1 MGYPETNPKRA
12 ASMNELFLLK
22 CIYHIH
28 DGLCNG
34 LTKFSGPSRAALVYC
49 VSDSAPIRIYDP
61 QDLLRGHEPRL
72 YELHVRDERWRQC
85 AGPDLR
91 EDVVRCGNLDLSG
104 LISFGGRSKNIAY
117 QRWFTEQHPDMCS
130 IGPTER
136 WLEHACRLMS
146 QDLGTASALDLGTSS
161 YVLQD
166 FATHAVRDHIIDV
179 RNLSVG
185 LDTQLRVYPILEA
198 ILGISKTQEEGCWAW
213 GDLIFVEP
221 ALAGSVHYLATFG
234 EFERPAMKDIKHIRK
249 LLQAVEANR
258 HKLVS
263 DGRQIIGIG
272 TGRMPDFSVVAEFR
286 GRHGFIQVQDEL
298 VCSFADGG
306 FHSSTRKPNLVQLEE
321 ILLELRIDSNRVY
334 AIMKAVTALVCSAQ
348 ERKHGC
354 ALVLDFG
361 CPLANISGQ
370 HLEEP
375 LDLRRHVDLDLA
387 KSLAKVDG
395 ALHIDMMYLKL
406 HAFAA
411 LLDGRV
417 VPGEN
422 RARGARFNS
431 ALRFTAEHAQVIL
444 VVVSADRPISIIQH
458 GAELTARC
466 EWTPKYQCLST
477 PPTLESWIA
486 DPRS

>member
-1 MGYPETNPKRA
+1 
-12 ASMNELFLLK
+12 MNDLFLIK

-49 VSDSAPIRIYDP
+49 VSDTTPLRVHDP

-72 YELHVRDERWRQC
+72 QELYLRDQRWRHC
-85 AGPDLR
+85 TGMELR
-91 EDVVRCGNLDLSG
+91 EDVVRCGNLELSG
-104 LISFGGRSKNIAY
+104 LISFGGRSTNLAY
-117 QRWFTEQHPDMCS
+117 QMWFTEQHRDMCS
-130 IGPTER
+130 TGPTER

-146 QDLGTASALDLGTSS
+146 QDMGTASPLDLGTSS

-185 LDTQLRVYPILEA
+185 LDTQLRIYPILEA
-198 ILGISKTQEEGCWAW
+198 IQGISKTQEEGCWPW

-221 ALAGSVHYLATFG
+221 AHARLVHYLATFG
-234 EFERPAMKDIKHIRK
+234 AFERPAMKDIKHIRK

-263 DGRQIIGIG
+263 DGHQIIGIG

-286 GRHGFIQVQDEL
+286 GRHGFIQVQDEA

-306 FHSSTRKPNLVQLEE
+306 FHSSNRKPNLVQLEE
-321 ILLELRIDSNRVY
+321 ILLELKIDSNRIY
-334 AIMKAVTALVCSAQ
+334 AIMKVVTALVSSAQ

-354 ALVLDFG
+354 ALVLDHG
-361 CPLANISGQ
+361 CPLASISGQ
-370 HLEEP
+370 HLNDP
-375 LDLRRHVDLDLA
+375 LDLRRLVDLDLA

-411 LLDGRV
+411 LLDGRAV
-417 VPGEN
+417 AGEN

-431 ALRFTAEHAQVIL
+431 ALRFTADHDQVIL

-458 GAELTARC
+458 GTELTAHC
-466 EWTPKYQCLST
+466 EWTPKYRCLT
-477 PPTLESWIA
+477 VPPTLEDWLIESTA
-486 DPRS
+486 

>member
-1 MGYPETNPKRA
+1 MRYPFSIPNRA

-22 CIYHIH
+22 SIYHIH

-34 LTKFSGPSRAALVYC
+34 LTKFSGPSRTALVYC
-49 VSDSAPIRIYDP
+49 VSESAPIQIYDP

-72 YELHVRDERWRQC
+72 NELYLRDKAWSAC
-85 AGPDLR
+85 AGKELR
-91 EDVVRCGNLDLSG
+91 EEIAPCSNLELSG
-104 LISFGGRSKNIAY
+104 LISYGGRSKNLFY
-117 QRWFTEQHPDMCS
+117 QMWFTEQHRDMCS

-146 QDLGTASALDLGTSS
+146 QDLGSASALDLSTSG

-198 ILGISKTQEEGCWAW
+198 ILGISKTQEEGSWPW
-213 GDLIFVEP
+213 GDLIFLEP
-221 ALAGSVHYLATFG
+221 SLAKSVHYLATFG
-234 EFERPAMKDIKHIRK
+234 EFERPAMTDIKHIRK
-249 LLQAVEANR
+249 LLQSVETNR
-258 HKLVS
+258 HRLVS

-272 TGRMPDFSVVAEFR
+272 AGRMPDFSVVAEFR
-286 GRHGFIQVQDEL
+286 GRHGFIQIQDEL
-298 VCSFADGG
+298 VCNFADGG

-321 ILLELRIDSNRVY
+321 ILLELKINSSRSY
-334 AIMKAVTALVCSAQ
+334 AIMKVVTALVCSAQ

-375 LDLRRHVDLDLA
+375 LDLRRHVELDLA

-411 LLDGRV
+411 LLDGRAV
-417 VPGEN
+417 SGEN

-431 ALRFTAEHAQVIL
+431 ALRFTAEHDQVIL

-458 GAELTARC
+458 GTELTARC
-466 EWTPKYQCLST
+466 EWKPKYQCLAT
-477 PPTLESWIA
+477 PPTLPAWIDEA
-486 DPRS
+486 NP